1 MGFIVRS
8 RKVEGKEAK
17 TRKQLQKCRQF
28 DGTFVHVKQFS
39 NWFYFRIGGKP
50 DFFNA
55 FSGAF
60 WIWKC
65 NILRVSQ
72 KTLKMLELFVL
83 HAVLLALLM
92 IGTYDCCTFDV
103 CNKSN
108 AENLKHI

>member
-1 MGFIVRS
+1 MGSLVRS

-39 NWFYFRIGGKP
+39 NWFYFRIGKKP

-72 KTLKMLELFVL
+72 KTHKNS
-83 HAVLLALLM
+83 
-92 IGTYDCCTFDV
+92 GTFRSVRRSSRTAYDRDV
-103 CNKSN
+103 
-108 AENLKHI
+108 